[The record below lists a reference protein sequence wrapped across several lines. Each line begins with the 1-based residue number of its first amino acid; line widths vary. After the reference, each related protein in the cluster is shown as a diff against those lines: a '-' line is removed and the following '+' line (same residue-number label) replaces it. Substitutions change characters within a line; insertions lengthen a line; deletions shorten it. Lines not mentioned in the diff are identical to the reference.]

1 MKFTF
6 KFLSIFLFFFGTNSL
21 PASDVFLKEDFKI
34 STFSQDK
41 TILIKKIKAK
51 LNALEMQREKLKILK
66 KWSDSKEKSYLL
78 NVENLTKN
86 LEKLG
91 VTTAKKLNIDAL
103 IKKLQKELKYLN
115 NSRVNKNAKKTWSKK
130 DNALYEKKAGKLID
144 SIIQLR
150 MKKV

>member
-1 MKFTF
+1 
-6 KFLSIFLFFFGTNSL
+6 
-21 PASDVFLKEDFKI
+21 
-34 STFSQDK
+34 
-41 TILIKKIKAK
+41 
-51 LNALEMQREKLKILK
+51 MQREKLKILK